1 MSEKKIS
8 RRNYVKYVGGAVA
21 VAAIAATGY
30 GAYMYSKPKPTPT
43 PTPTRTTPTPTT
55 TTPKPT
61 TPKPTSGP
69 PLKLGGTACLTGF
82 MAAVGIRHKE
92 ALDMWLEEVNA
103 EGGILNRKVEL
114 TLYDDESNT
123 ELAQSLYEKLVT
135 VDKVDVLIGPGG
147 GSATGYP
154 VSTIGDRHRIP
165 LLLPIIATS
174 HTYQRGLE
182 YVFGLSPTV
191 DVYNANFIPSTQ
203 TLSDPPKT
211 VAWLNQ
217 AFIFPR
223 AIVNAAKIIADRL
236 GIETVFHE
244 EYPTETT
251 DFTSTLLKIKAKE
264 PDILYV
270 GGQLPHAVPIVK
282 QMKELD
288 LNTKLFHHISGATY
302 KDFVEALGSDAD
314 YVCSVSQWETSL
326 PESIAPGITEFT
338 RKWEQK
344 YEYRPDYVSATPY
357 VCMQVIQQAIEAAG
371 STDNEAIRDAYL
383 TEEFSTIMGPI
394 RFGETEYNG
403 IPTKYVNVTSPVYTF
418 QWQNG
423 KLEVVF
429 PYSARTT
436 DIVYPMPTWKERG

>member
-1 MSEKKIS
+1 
-8 RRNYVKYVGGAVA
+8 VGGAVA
-21 VAAIAATGY
+21 VAAIAAAGY

-69 PLKLGGTACLTGF
+69 PIKIGGTASLTG
-82 MAAVGIRHKE
+82 MQSAIGLRHKQ
-92 ALDMWLEEVNA
+92 AMDMWLEEVNT
-103 EGGILNRKVEL
+103 EGGILNREVEL

-135 VDKVDVLIGPGG
+135 VDKVDVLLGPGG
-147 GSATGYP
+147 GSMIGYP
-154 VSTIGDRHRIP
+154 VSTIGDRHSIP
-165 LLLPIIATS
+165 ILMPIIATS

-182 YVFGLSPTV
+182 YIFGLTPTV
-191 DVYNANFIPSTQ
+191 DAYNANFIPSLQ
-203 TLSDPPKT
+203 TLSPPVKT
-211 VAWLNQ
+211 VAWLNE
-217 AFIFPR
+217 AAIFPR
-223 AIVNAAKIIADRL
+223 AIVDAAKKIA
-236 GIETVFHE
+236 IKYNMETVFE
-244 EYPTETT
+244 DEYPPETT
-251 DFTSTLLKIKAKE
+251 DFASTLLKIKPEE
-264 PDILYV
+264 PDMIYV
-270 GGQLPHAVPIVK
+270 GGHLPHAVPIVK

-314 YVCSVSQWETSL
+314 YVCSVSAWETPL
-326 PESIAPGITEFT
+326 PESVAPGITEFI
-338 RKWEQK
+338 RKWEEV
-344 YEYRPDYVSATPY
+344 YDFRPDYICAHPY
-357 VCMQVIQQAIEAAG
+357 ACGQIMHQVVEAAG